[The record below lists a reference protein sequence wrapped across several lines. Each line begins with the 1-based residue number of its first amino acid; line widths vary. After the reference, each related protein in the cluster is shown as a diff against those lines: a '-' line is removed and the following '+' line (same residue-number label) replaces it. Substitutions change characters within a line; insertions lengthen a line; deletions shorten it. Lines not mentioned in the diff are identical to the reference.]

1 MSQYLPYSKIN
12 WLNKKETNRLCL
24 NFIEENS
31 SIGYILKVDLNYPDD
46 LLELHNDYPLA
57 PERLEINHDMPSK
70 YCSNIANEYD
80 IKIGGVNKLV
90 PKLSNKSK
98 YVLHYRNLQL
108 YLSLG
113 MKLTKILR
121 ILKFKQS
128 DWLRNTF
135 ILIQRKGKMQ
145 LIVLKEIF

>member
-90 PKLSNKSK
+90 PKLGNKSK